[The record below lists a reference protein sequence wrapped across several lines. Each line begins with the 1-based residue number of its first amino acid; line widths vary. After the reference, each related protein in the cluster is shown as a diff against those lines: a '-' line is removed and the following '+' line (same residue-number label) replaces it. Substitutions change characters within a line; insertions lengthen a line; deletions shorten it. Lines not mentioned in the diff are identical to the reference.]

1 MHSAD
6 EHAPVLDELSDPRRA
21 IEMVRS
27 GFPHKV
33 QGLKLGPR
41 TIPHHVV
48 IFVAAN
54 TIHCHY
60 DDKHQILSNNDLIWI
75 PPNYPHEILQG
86 PLPVN
91 LCFMRFEVTAA
102 EAAEDDATAR
112 PSDVRALV
120 SPLPLPQALSQ
131 EPVIIRG
138 ASEARPIMEQV
149 IQEHRSPLAYHQAKL
164 RGLMLLLFT
173 TILRLDQN
181 AHGQKRS
188 LSLGQRKALAA
199 WVDQNLAQW
208 PDTDNMAQVVGLSTD
223 YFTRL
228 FRSTYGK
235 APRAWL
241 MEQRAFRAADLFAE
255 SQLSVTEVAHT
266 LGYKELF
273 LFSRQFKQ
281 VVGLSP
287 RDYRAR
293 CRTTNPP
300 RLAARN

>member
-1 MHSAD
+1 METEPKSD
-6 EHAPVLDELSDPRRA
+6 EHAPILDDLCDPERA
-21 IEMVRS
+21 INMVRS

-60 DDKHQILSNNDLIWI
+60 ADKHEILTNNDLIWL
-75 PPNYPHEILQG
+75 PPNYPHEIVQG
-86 PLPVN
+86 QLPVN
-91 LCFMRFEVTAA
+91 LCFLRFEIVAPPRA
-102 EAAEDDATAR
+102 ELEAPPSAAR
-112 PSDVRALV
+112 PSEVRAL
-120 SPLPLPQALSQ
+120 PPITE

-138 ASEARPIMEQV
+138 ASEARPIMEQ
-149 IQEHRSPLAYHQAKL
+149 ILQEHRSPLSYHSAKL
-164 RGLMLLLFT
+164 KGLLLLLFT
-173 TILRLDQN
+173 TILRMDQS
-181 AHGQKRS
+181 AQGQKRS
-188 LSLGQRKALAA
+188 LSLGQRKALAS

-208 PDTDNMAQVVGLSTD
+208 PDTDNMANVVGLSTD

-255 SQLSVTEVAHT
+255 SQLSVTEVAHA

-300 RLAARN
+300 RLAVRN